1 MILNIGSK
9 WQNRIWLAIFI
20 GPSVAGFLV
29 FYLLPY
35 ILGIYYSFIDNA
47 FSRNFVGVANYIQL
61 FQSESFRKAASNT
74 LFFTG
79 ICVPSIMLISL
90 MLALL
95 INKDIHFRNVLRT
108 VLVSPLVVPVASVVM
123 FWQILFHEKGM
134 ANSILSAFEV
144 EAVDWMN
151 TKWSVVVVLVIY
163 LWKNIGYNL
172 VLFLAGLQNIPR
184 QYYES
189 ADIDGAS
196 SFKKFTKIT
205 LVYLTPTTFFVF
217 IMSIINS
224 FKVFREIYLT
234 SGDYPHDS
242 IYMLQHYMNNTFAA
256 LDYQKLTSAAFVMG
270 FVIYILVFVLFRAER
285 KISKA
290 II

>member
-1 MILNIGSK
+1 VILNIGSK